1 MYKIWGVMVAVV
13 PLILPDVKHLNV
25 PINIAIICL
34 ILPVY
39 FLKVCLLKIV
49 WNDIISNKI

>member
-1 MYKIWGVMVAVV
+1 MVAVV
-13 PLILPDVKHLNV
+13 PLILPYVKHWNIF
-25 PINIAIICL
+25 INIAIICL
-34 ILPVY
+34 IFPVY